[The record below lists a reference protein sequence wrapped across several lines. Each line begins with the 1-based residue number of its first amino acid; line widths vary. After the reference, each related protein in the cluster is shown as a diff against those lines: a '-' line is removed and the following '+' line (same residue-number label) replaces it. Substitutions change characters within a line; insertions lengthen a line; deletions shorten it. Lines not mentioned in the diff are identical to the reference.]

1 LLLART
7 LPEGSSAT
15 ENEIKQRREHMKRTI
30 SLAAA
35 CAMVAAASAVAAQS
49 AAQKP
54 DQQMTYT
61 GCVAPGKMAGT
72 FMLTNV
78 MAGDGM
84 AKEKPAATAAE
95 KKEMP
100 PKELTLSSTTVKI
113 EPHRGHKVT
122 VMGPTMMEKK
132 EKMMETKMMVSS
144 LKMVSATCP

>member
-1 LLLART
+1 
-7 LPEGSSAT
+7 
-15 ENEIKQRREHMKRTI
+15 MKRTI
-30 SLAAA
+30 SLAVA
-35 CAMVAAASAVAAQS
+35 CAIVAAVSAV

-61 GCVAPGKMAGT
+61 GCIAPGKMAGT

-84 AKEKPAATAAE
+84 PKPAATAAE
-95 KKEMP
+95 KATEKAP
-100 PKELTLSSTTVKI
+100 PKELILSSAAIKI

>member
-1 LLLART
+1 
-7 LPEGSSAT
+7 
-15 ENEIKQRREHMKRTI
+15 MKRTI
-30 SLAAA
+30 SLAVA
-35 CAMVAAASAVAAQS
+35 CALVAAASAIAAQS

-84 AKEKPAATAAE
+84 KKPDPATEKMT
-95 KKEMP
+95 

-122 VMGPTMMEKK
+122 VMGPTMMEKMPNMPN
-132 EKMMETKMMVSS
+132 MMETKMTVSS
-144 LKMVSATCP
+144 LKMVAATCP

>member
-1 LLLART
+1 
-7 LPEGSSAT
+7 
-15 ENEIKQRREHMKRTI
+15 MKRTI
-30 SLAAA
+30 SLA
-35 CAMVAAASAVAAQS
+35 VAWALVAGASAF

-84 AKEKPAATAAE
+84 KKPDSATEKMT
-95 KKEMP
+95 

-113 EPHRGHKVT
+113 DPHRGHKVT

-132 EKMMETKMMVSS
+132 QNMMETKMTVSS
-144 LKMVSATCP
+144 LKMVAATCP

>member
-1 LLLART
+1 M
-7 LPEGSSAT
+7 
-15 ENEIKQRREHMKRTI
+15 IRTI
-30 SLAAA
+30 SLAVAWAIVGGATMSAA
-35 CAMVAAASAVAAQS
+35 ES

-72 FMLTNV
+72 LMLTHV

-84 AKEKPAATAAE
+84 KKADDAAQKMT
-95 KKEMP
+95 
-100 PKELTLSSTTVKI
+100 PKELTLSGTAVKI

-132 EKMMETKMMVSS
+132 QKMMETKMTVTS
-144 LKMVSATCP
+144 LKMVSTTCP

>member
-1 LLLART
+1 
-7 LPEGSSAT
+7 
-15 ENEIKQRREHMKRTI
+15 MKRTI
-30 SLAAA
+30 SLAVA
-35 CAMVAAASAVAAQS
+35 CAMVAAVSAV

-61 GCVAPGKMAGT
+61 GCIAPGKMAGT

-84 AKEKPAATAAE
+84 AKEKPVATAGE

-122 VMGPTMMEKK
+122 VMGPTMMEKG

>member
-95 KKEMP
+95 KEMP

>member
-1 LLLART
+1 
-7 LPEGSSAT
+7 
-15 ENEIKQRREHMKRTI
+15 MKRTI
-30 SLAAA
+30 SLAVA
-35 CAMVAAASAVAAQS
+35 CAMIGAASAVAAQS

-132 EKMMETKMMVSS
+132 ETMMETKMMVSS